1 MDSSK
6 EDIQKLFSLILGSK
20 VNIISKTVEIDKKDL
35 FIFCVE
41 QLGDCLKREEQL
53 EEIGVNISQI
63 TDPLWFLVENLSL
76 AFYGGETTDL
86 IMWFL
91 YDRIDI
97 DGKIQYYIDDS
108 DKRFLF
114 NTPDDLWSYV
124 NHITL

>member
-1 MDSSK
+1 MGSSK

-20 VNIISKTVEIDKKDL
+20 VNTTPKTLEIDKKDL

-41 QLGDCLKREEQL
+41 QLGDCLKKEEQL

-63 TDPLWFLVENLSL
+63 TDPLWFVIENLSF
-76 AFYGGETTDL
+76 AFYGSKTTDL

-91 YDRIDI
+91 YERTDI
-97 DGKIQYYIDDS
+97 DGKVQYYVDDS

-114 NTPDDLWSYV
+114 NTPEDLWGYV
-124 NHITL
+124 NYSIL

>member
-1 MDSSK
+1 MGSSK

-20 VNIISKTVEIDKKDL
+20 VNTTSKTLEIDKKDL

-41 QLGDCLKREEQL
+41 QLGDCLKKEEQL

-63 TDPLWFLVENLSL
+63 TDPLWFVIENLSF
-76 AFYGGETTDL
+76 AFYGSKTTDL

-91 YDRIDI
+91 YERTDI
-97 DGKIQYYIDDS
+97 DGKVQYYVDDS

-114 NTPDDLWSYV
+114 NTPEDLWGYV
-124 NHITL
+124 NYSIL

>member
-20 VNIISKTVEIDKKDL
+20 VNVIPKTVEIDKKDL

-63 TDPLWFLVENLSL
+63 TDPLWFLVENLSF

-97 DGKIQYYIDDS
+97 DGKVQYYIDDS
-108 DKRFLF
+108 DKKFLF

-124 NHITL
+124 NYRTL